1 MTPGRLQ
8 TFYAYAVIDLSTSPP
23 TPVAMQ
29 LSRKEAR
36 EMVRGALLDKYSP
49 STLRVRRAKVLI
61 YES

>member
-36 EMVRGALLDKYSP
+36 FWVQSLGTFAGPQRY
-49 STLRVRRAKVLI
+49 RVRRVKVLL